1 MQPSCHLPLQLRVA
15 PTSPVYYSHPVER
28 DTPYEACEDALK
40 AWSVGHTE
48 PPPPVEVAHCQKAW
62 DVPRVNAA
70 FKAIQDAAPDA
81 TTQARLLAACRKE
94 SGAWLHALPI
104 ASLGL
109 CMDDKVVRVAMG
121 LCPGTALCYP
131 HECHLCGARVDSRE
145 THGLHCRKSLG
156 RHPRHMAI
164 MTSSRGPWLQPRSR
178 HTWNQQGY
186 ADQIGRDQTG
196 NCNAMEEQRSPCLG
210 RHLPGHLCS
219 IPLAAGH
226 PRGKCSGRPS

>member
-1 MQPSCHLPLQLRVA
+1 MKPVRMPSKPGVWDIQNLPLL
-15 PTSPVYYSHPVER
+15 
-28 DTPYEACEDALK
+28 LK
-40 AWSVGHTE
+40 LPIVKRLGMFSMSILMLLLKPSRHT
-48 PPPPVEVAHCQKAW
+48 
-62 DVPRVNAA
+62 
-70 FKAIQDAAPDA
+70 APDA
-81 TTQARLLAACRKE
+81 TIQARLQAACRKE
-94 SGAWLHALPI
+94 SGAWLHTLPI

-121 LCPGTALCYP
+121 LRLGTTLCYP
-131 HECHLCGARVDSRE
+131 HECHLCGARVDSRG

-156 RHPRHMAI
+156 QHPCHMVI

-186 ADQIGRDQTG
+186 ADQMGRDQTG
-196 NCNAMEEQRSPCLG
+196 NCNAMEEQMSPCLG
-210 RHLPGHLCS
+210 SHLPGHLCP

>member
-1 MQPSCHLPLQLRVA
+1 MVWRYWGRSATQLAPSTFLASAAGCTNISCELLPPRL
-15 PTSPVYYSHPVER
+15 R
-28 DTPYEACEDALK
+28 DTPCEACEDALK

-48 PPPPVEVAHCQKAW
+48 PPPLVKVAHCQKAW

-109 CMDDKVVRVAMG
+109 CMDDKVVWVAMG
-121 LCPGTALCYP
+121 LRLGATLCYS
-131 HECHLCGARVDSRE
+131 HECHLCGARVDSRG

-156 RHPRHMAI
+156 RHPRHMTINDIIKRSLASGKVSAHLEPAGI
-164 MTSSRGPWLQPRSR
+164 CRSDEKRPDGATVMPWRSR
-178 HTWNQQGY
+178 RVLVWDATCPDTHFQ
-186 ADQIGRDQTG
+186 
-196 NCNAMEEQRSPCLG
+196 
-210 RHLPGHLCS
+210 
-219 IPLAAGH
+219 LAV
-226 PRGKCSGRPS
+226 